1 MPRLPEGTRVSSRD
15 HKKRQGTF
23 ALETN
28 HPLTGL
34 FVVTVTNQAYIG
46 QYADYGDFL
55 TFNGDTDFNPNEY

>member
-23 ALETN
+23 ALESD
-28 HPLTGL
+28 HPLTGV
-34 FVVTVTNQAYIG
+34 FIDVSKGSYIG

-55 TFNGDTDFNPNEY
+55 TFSDDTDFNPNEY